1 MVTGSGKWLYQSFM
15 LKGITNP
22 ELQRKIVR
30 TMIFDFNEML
40 VKMAVKPEYP
50 NLFHM
55 DCRGVCTS
63 RHDWYDELHP
73 KSLVFKKIAKKY
85 CDCIDGIFREKV
97 CSVRHIG

>member
-1 MVTGSGKWLYQSFM
+1 M
-15 LKGITNP
+15 LKGITDP

-55 DCRGVCTS
+55 DCRGVCT
-63 RHDWYDELHP
+63 RRNDWYDELHP
-73 KSLVFKKIAKKY
+73 KSLVFKKIAQKY
-85 CDCIDGIFREKV
+85 RECIDGLFKEKV
-97 CSVRHIG
+97 VLVRF